1 MRTLSAVFISFVIL
15 ALPGS
20 LAANIIYT
28 YNSATPI
35 TPAGSLPATSE
46 SLIGLFPD
54 TVYGNLGPSLNA
66 VNVFAIN
73 VMNPL
78 DFSAV
83 SLNGGALYAPD
94 TELFLFDSGG
104 RAVYT
109 NDDISAA
116 NTFSC
121 LPSAD
126 ALNPCPGTSGF
137 GPVTSGTYYLA
148 ITRSNQLPFDSLMNY
163 LFMMTVDST
172 AVVGKDLTAGG
183 ANPVA
188 GWDGGAYN
196 SPDFDNSYYAIV
208 LTGTVPEPG
217 SFFLFGGAGVGGLLV
232 RRYRRRVSIQ

>member
-1 MRTLSAVFISFVIL
+1 MRNLSAVFISFAIL

-35 TPAGSLPATSE
+35 TVAGSLPATSE

-54 TVYGNLGPSLNA
+54 TVYGNLGPNLNA

-73 VMNPL
+73 IMQPL
-78 DFSAV
+78 DFSAIT
-83 SLNGGALYAPD
+83 LNGGAFYAPD
-94 TELFLFDSGG
+94 TELFLFNSSG
-104 RAVYT
+104 RAVYA
-109 NDDISAA
+109 NDDISAID
-116 NTFSC
+116 TFSC

-126 ALNPCPGTSGF
+126 ASNPCPGTSGL
-137 GPVTSGTYYLA
+137 GPITPGTYYLA

-163 LFMMTVDST
+163 LFTMTADST

-183 ANPVA
+183 ANAVA
-188 GWDGGAYN
+188 GWDGGAYSN
-196 SPDFDNSYYAIV
+196 PDFDNSYYAIA

-217 SFFLFGGAGVGGLLV
+217 SFFLLAGAVIGGFLV
-232 RRYRRRVSIQ
+232 RRYRTEAL